1 MITSA
6 LVLFGVAAAIVV
18 LRLRSR
24 GSAKSSD
31 LGSVS
36 EAWLAEE
43 TAAGPR
49 RY

>member
-1 MITSA
+1 MITA
-6 LVLFGVAAAIVV
+6 AVIVLGIAVTSVV

-24 GSAKSSD
+24 GSAKASD
-31 LGSVS
+31 LGAVS

-43 TAAGPR
+43 STSGPR

>member
-1 MITSA
+1 MLTAA
-6 LVLFGVAAAIVV
+6 LVVVAIVVVIAV

-24 GSAKSSD
+24 GSAKASD
-31 LGSVS
+31 LGAIS

-43 TAAGPR
+43 KTSGGR